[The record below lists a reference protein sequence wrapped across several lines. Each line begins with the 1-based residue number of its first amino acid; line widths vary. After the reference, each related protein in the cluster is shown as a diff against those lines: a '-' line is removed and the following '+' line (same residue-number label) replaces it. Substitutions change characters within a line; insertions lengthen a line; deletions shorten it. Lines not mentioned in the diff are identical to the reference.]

1 MCANSQ
7 RKARSPTFWARSWH
21 EKKVRSLVAF
31 SLTRSA
37 TRGYNDFIMSV
48 SVVTTVALP
57 RYNSQLTAEQ
67 ARDFARVL
75 CYRMELTRAEW
86 LALVNSPVAWA
97 RSRDERGMIWFNGE
111 HRAVHGWEGP
121 RPVEIQPELAVNMM
135 IRTIQWIS
143 ALRGK
148 VAKRGSLV
156 CVQYCGH
163 IVFGRVTR
171 KNSDG
176 TLRVVMDEDQIG
188 FPKFTTGVY
197 NNRTLTSVEPEMCAV
212 LTR

>member
-1 MCANSQ
+1 
-7 RKARSPTFWARSWH
+7 
-21 EKKVRSLVAF
+21 
-31 SLTRSA
+31 
-37 TRGYNDFIMSV
+37 MSV
-48 SVVTTVALP
+48 SIVTSVALP
-57 RYNSQLTAEQ
+57 RYNSRLTAEQ
-67 ARDFARVL
+67 ARDFARAL

-86 LALVNSPVAWA
+86 LALVNSPLVWA
-97 RSRDERGMIWFNGE
+97 RARDQRGVLWSRSSNGAMV
-111 HRAVHGWEGP
+111 AVHGWEGP
-121 RPVEIQPELAVNMM
+121 KPVEIQPELAVNMM

-143 ALRGK
+143 ALRGN

-176 TLRVVMDEDQIG
+176 TLRVIMDDDQVG